1 MKYLEPTMYIMGI
14 IGLSIINYIAHI
26 I

>member
-1 MKYLEPTMYIMGI
+1 MKYLEPTMYIIGI